1 MIGAANVNGK
11 VANKKELQGYVTVPN
26 KVVWDKEKIA
36 EIEQAAQDRVN
47 AAEAKAAQDIAAAAA
62 ENEKALAAKD
72 KECEAKI
79 AEVKAQSD
87 ERVDNAINETIQGD
101 YNYCEFVREE
111 PVSDTD
117 SRLCGYY
124 RFYNDKITIVGNYA
138 FASSSYYQILGN
150 YWNRKEESDKYDS
163 RVYVTVDLPNCIL
176 IMDNAFEKQTTIS
189 ELKLPKCRII
199 GQYAFNG
206 GGNIGKIKKLDLPEC
221 TTIEDSAFHYQP
233 ISEINLPKCIDIDS
247 AFDDSAEI
255 TKVYLPA
262 MTDVSKRIITECST
276 LISVLFD
283 NENITKFGGSSYYYA
298 PFYYTPYT
306 SAEKCNLKHIIIP
319 KCTTVPTLG
328 SVDGL
333 VGSNATA
340 KAKVTIYVPRAMV
353 EQYKAATNWS
363 AFNIA
368 AIEDNRAELQ
378 GIFTELDELEGWN

>member
-111 PVSDTD
+111 PISNTD

-124 RFYNDKITIVGNYA
+124 RFYNDKITIVGYYA
-138 FASSSYYQILGN
+138 FASGFFKILGN
-150 YWNRKEESDKYDS
+150 YWDRKEESDKYDS
-163 RVYVTVDLPNCIL
+163 RVYITVDLPNCTQ
-176 IMDNAFEKQTTIS
+176 IMDSAFYAQPIS

-199 GQYAFNG
+199 EGSAFNYVG
-206 GGNIGKIKKLDLPEC
+206 SIGKIKKLDLPEC
-221 TTIEDSAFHYQP
+221 TTIKIAAFHYQP
-233 ISEINLPKCIDIDS
+233 ISEINLPKCIDIEN
-247 AFDDSAEI
+247 AFNNSAEI

-262 MTDVSKRIITECST
+262 MTDVSKKMFSECPN
-276 LISVLFD
+276 LESVLFD
-283 NENITKFGGSSYYYA
+283 NENITKFGGSAYYFA
-298 PFYYTPYT
+298 PFYYTSYT
-306 SAEKCNLKHIIIP
+306 SAENCNLKHIIIP

-333 VGSNATA
+333 VGNNATA

-363 AFNIA
+363 AYNIA

-378 GIFTELDELEGWN
+378 GIFTELDELEGWS

>member
-79 AEVKAQSD
+79 AEVKAQS
-87 ERVDNAINETIQGD
+87 EGRVDNAINETIQGD

-124 RFYNDKITIVGNYA
+124 RFYNDKITTVSSYA
-138 FASSSYYQILGN
+138 FAGGFAKILGN
-150 YWNRKEESDKYDS
+150 YWDRKEESDKYEN
-163 RVYVTVDLPNCIL
+163 RVYVTIDLPNCTE
-176 IMDNAFEKQTTIS
+176 IMVYAFYDQTIVS
-189 ELKLPKCRII
+189 ELKLPKCRVI
-199 GQYAFNG
+199 GKNAFYNSI
-206 GGNIGKIKKLDLPEC
+206 NIGNIKKLDLPEC
-221 TTIEDSAFHYQP
+221 TGIRAGAFSSQP
-233 ISEINLPKCIDIDS
+233 LTEINLPKCISIDNNSFYKCDIVNVS
-247 AFDDSAEI
+247 LPSMTKAEN
-255 TKVYLPA
+255 TMFVYCLKFRSI
-262 MTDVSKRIITECST
+262 M
-276 LISVLFD
+276 FN
-283 NENITKFGGSSYYYA
+283 NENITQIGGLYNSIISSCSN
-298 PFYYTPYT
+298 F
-306 SAEKCNLKHIIIP
+306 KHIIIP
-319 KCTTVPTLG
+319 NCTTVPKLG
-328 SVDGL
+328 SVNGL
-333 VGSNATA
+333 VGSDATL
-340 KAKVTIYVPRAMV
+340 KAQLTIYVPRAMV

-363 AFNIA
+363 AYNIA

>member
-1 MIGAANVNGK
+1 MIGAVNVNGK

-36 EIEQAAQDRVN
+36 EVEQAAQDKVN

-79 AEVKAQSD
+79 EEVKAQSD
-87 ERVDNAINETIQGD
+87 GRVDNAINETIQGD

-124 RFYNDKITIVGNYA
+124 RFYNDKIIIIGFYA

-150 YWNRKEESDKYDS
+150 YWDRKEESNKYDS
-163 RVYVTVDLPNCIL
+163 RVYVAVDLPNCTQIL
-176 IMDNAFEKQTTIS
+176 DCAFYKQPIS
-189 ELKLPKCRII
+189 ELKLPKCRTISDS
-199 GQYAFNG
+199 AFNYTKEG
-206 GGNIGKIKKLDLPEC
+206 YIKKLDLPEC
-221 TTIEDSAFHYQP
+221 IRINDSAFYFQP
-233 ISEINLPKCIDIDS
+233 ISEINLPKCIDIDN
-247 AFDDSAEI
+247 AFNDSAKI

-262 MTDVSKRIITECST
+262 MTDISKKMFSGCPNLE
-276 LISVLFD
+276 SVLFD
-283 NENITKFGGSSYYYA
+283 NENITKFGGSYSFYA
-298 PFYYTPYT
+298 PFYYTSYT
-306 SAEKCNLKHIIIP
+306 SAKNCNLKHIIIP
-319 KCTTVPTLG
+319 NCTTVPKLG

-333 VGSNATA
+333 VGDNATA
-340 KAKVTIYVPRAMV
+340 KSKVTIYVPRAMV

-363 AFNIA
+363 AYNIA
-368 AIEDNRAELQ
+368 AIEDNKAELQ
-378 GIFTELDELEGWN
+378 GIFTELDELEGWS

>member
-79 AEVKAQSD
+79 EEVKAQSN
-87 ERVDNAINETIQGD
+87 EKVDNAINETIQGD
-101 YNYCEFVREE
+101 YNYCEFIREE

-117 SRLCGYY
+117 SSLCGYY
-124 RFYNDKITIVGNYA
+124 RFYNDKITIVGIYA
-138 FASSSYYQILGN
+138 FASSSYYRILGN
-150 YWNRKEESDKYDS
+150 YWDRKEESDKYDS
-163 RVYVTVDLPNCIL
+163 RVYIAVDLPNCTQ
-176 IMDNAFEKQTTIS
+176 IMDNAFYRQQIS

-199 GQYAFNG
+199 SRDAFTCRG
-206 GGNIGKIKKLDLPEC
+206 SIGKIKKLDLPEC
-221 TTIEDSAFHYQP
+221 TGIYNEAFYYQP
-233 ISEINLPKCIDIDS
+233 ISEINLPKCTYINS
-247 AFDDSAEI
+247 AFNSTAKI

-262 MTDVSKRIITECST
+262 MINVSETMFSECPKLTSA
-276 LISVLFD
+276 LFD
-283 NENITKFGGSSYYYA
+283 NENITKFGGSAHYYA
-298 PFYYTPYT
+298 PFYYASYT
-306 SAEKCNLKHIIIP
+306 NAKDCNLKHIIIP
-319 KCTTVPTLG
+319 KCTTVPKLG

-333 VGSNATA
+333 VGNNATA

-363 AFNIA
+363 AYNIA

-378 GIFTELDELEGWN
+378 GIFTELDELEGWS

>member
-36 EIEQAAQDRVN
+36 EIEQAAQDKVN

-79 AEVKAQSD
+79 EEVKAQSD

-111 PVSDTD
+111 PISDTD
-117 SRLCGYY
+117 SSLCGYY
-124 RFYNDKITIVGNYA
+124 RFYNDKITIVQGYA
-138 FASSSYYQILGN
+138 FASHSLYNLLGN
-150 YWNRKEESDKYDS
+150 YWGRKEESDKYDS
-163 RVYVTVDLPNCIL
+163 RVYVTVDLPNCEMIL
-176 IMDNAFEKQTTIS
+176 DNAFLEQRIVS
-189 ELKLPKCRII
+189 ELKLPKCKRINNS
-199 GQYAFNG
+199 AFKAASG
-206 GGNIGKIKKLDLPEC
+206 GKIEKIDLPEC
-221 TTIEDSAFHYQP
+221 IRIEDKAFYYQP
-233 ISEINLPKCIDIDS
+233 ISEINLPKCIYIND
-247 AFDDSAEI
+247 AFNDRAEI

-262 MTDVSKRIITECST
+262 MTDVSERMFSECPNLESA
-276 LISVLFD
+276 LFD
-283 NENITKFGGSSYYYA
+283 NENITTFGGSAYYDA
-298 PFYYTPYT
+298 PFYYPSYT
-306 SAEKCNLKHIIIP
+306 SAKNCNLKHIIIP
-319 KCTTVPTLG
+319 KCTTVLKLG

-333 VGSNATA
+333 VGDNATA

-378 GIFTELDELEGWN
+378 GIFTELDELEGWS

>member
-36 EIEQAAQDRVN
+36 EVEQAAQDKVN

-87 ERVDNAINETIQGD
+87 ERVDNAINKVILGN
-101 YNYCEFVREE
+101 YNYCEFIREE

-124 RFYNDKITIVGNYA
+124 RFYNDKITRVGYYA

-150 YWNRKEESDKYDS
+150 YWDRKEESNKYES
-163 RVYVTVDLPNCIL
+163 RVYVTADLPNCEM
-176 IMDNAFEKQTTIS
+176 IMDYAFYLQPIS
-189 ELKLPKCRII
+189 ELKLPKCKII
-199 GQYAFNG
+199 LEYAFNTVSKG
-206 GGNIGKIKKLDLPEC
+206 YIKKLKLPEC
-221 TTIEDSAFHYQP
+221 IKIEDSAFYNQP
-233 ISEINLPKCIDIDS
+233 ISEINLPKCIYIDS
-247 AFDDSAEI
+247 AFNETAEVI
-255 TKVYLPA
+255 KVHFPA
-262 MTDVSKRIITECST
+262 MTDVSRTIIRGCST
-276 LISVLFD
+276 LISALFD
-283 NENITKFGGSSYYYA
+283 NENITKFGGSGYYYA
-298 PFYYTPYT
+298 PFYYTSYT
-306 SAEKCNLKHIIIP
+306 SAKDCNLKHIIIP
-319 KCTTVPTLG
+319 KCTTVPKLS

-333 VGSNATA
+333 VGDNATA

-363 AFNIA
+363 AYNIA

-378 GIFTELDELEGWN
+378 GIFTELDALEGWS

>member
-36 EIEQAAQDRVN
+36 EIEQAAQDKVD

-79 AEVKAQSD
+79 EEVKAQSD
-87 ERVDNAINETIQGD
+87 ERVDNAINEVVQGD

-117 SRLCGYY
+117 SRLRGYY
-124 RFYNDKITIVGNYA
+124 RFYNDKITKVGFYA
-138 FASSSYYQILGN
+138 FASVSYYQILGN

-163 RVYVTVDLPNCIL
+163 RVYVTLDLPNCTQ
-176 IMDNAFEKQTTIS
+176 IMDKAFYKQPIS
-189 ELKLPKCRII
+189 ELKLPKCKGIMEN
-199 GQYAFNG
+199 AFNYSG
-206 GGNIGKIKKLDLPEC
+206 EGKIKKLDLPEC
-221 TTIEDSAFHYQP
+221 TRIEDSAFYYQP
-233 ISEINLPKCIDIDS
+233 ISEINLPKCIDINQ
-247 AFDDSAEI
+247 AFNETAKI
-255 TKVYLPA
+255 TKIYLPA
-262 MTDVSKRIITECST
+262 MTDVSKVIIKECST
-276 LISVLFD
+276 LISALFD
-283 NENITKFGGSSYYYA
+283 NENITKLGGSDYYYA
-298 PFYYTPYT
+298 PFYYPSYM
-306 SAEKCNLKHIIIP
+306 SANNCNLKHIIIP
-319 KCTTVPTLG
+319 NCTTVPKLG
-328 SVDGL
+328 SVNGL
-333 VGSNATA
+333 VANNVAA

-378 GIFTELDELEGWN
+378 GIFTELDELEGWS

>member
-87 ERVDNAINETIQGD
+87 EKVDNAINETIQGD

-124 RFYNDKITIVGNYA
+124 RFYNDKITIVGYYA
-138 FASSSYYQILGN
+138 FASGLYKILGN
-150 YWNRKEESDKYDS
+150 YWDRKEESDKYDS
-163 RVYVTVDLPNCIL
+163 RVYVTIDLPNCTQ
-176 IMDNAFEKQTTIS
+176 IMDKAFLNQPIS
-189 ELKLPKCRII
+189 ELKLPKCKRI
-199 GQYAFNG
+199 GGFAFSYEG
-206 GGNIGKIKKLDLPEC
+206 TIGKIKKLDLPEC
-221 TTIEDSAFHYQP
+221 TTIKIAAFHYQP
-233 ISEINLPKCIDIDS
+233 ISEINLPKCIVIEN
-247 AFDDSAEI
+247 AFNETAKI

-262 MTDVSKRIITECST
+262 MTDVSQKMFSECPNLESA
-276 LISVLFD
+276 LFD
-283 NENITKFGGSSYYYA
+283 NENITKFGGSAYYYA
-298 PFYYTPYT
+298 PFYYTSYT
-306 SAEKCNLKHIIIP
+306 SANKCNLKHIIIP

-333 VGSNATA
+333 VGNNATA

-378 GIFTELDELEGWN
+378 GIFTELDRLEGWS

>member
-36 EIEQAAQDRVN
+36 EVEQAAQDKVN

-72 KECEAKI
+72 KECKAKI
-79 AEVKAQSD
+79 EEVKAQSD
-87 ERVDNAINETIQGD
+87 ERVDNAINEVVQGD

-111 PVSDTD
+111 PFSDTD
-117 SRLCGYY
+117 SSLCGYY
-124 RFYNDKITIVGNYA
+124 RFYNDKITIVNYYT
-138 FASSSYYQILGN
+138 FASDSLYKILGN

-163 RVYVTVDLPNCIL
+163 RVYVTVDLPNCTQ
-176 IMDNAFEKQTTIS
+176 IMNYAFYKQETIS

-199 GQYAFNG
+199 GEYAFSSD
-206 GGNIGKIKKLDLPEC
+206 GNIGKIKKLDLPEC
-221 TTIEDSAFHYQP
+221 TTIEDSAFCYQP
-233 ISEINLPKCIDIDS
+233 ISEINLPKCIDIDD
-247 AFDDSAEI
+247 AFNETAEI
-255 TKVYLPA
+255 IKIHFPA
-262 MTDVSKRIITECST
+262 MTDVSKTIIKECST
-276 LISVLFD
+276 LISALFS
-283 NENITKFGGSSYYYA
+283 NENITKLGGSAYYYA
-298 PFYYTPYT
+298 PFYYSSYM
-306 SAEKCNLKHIIIP
+306 SANKCNLKHIIIP
-319 KCTTVPTLG
+319 KCTTVPKLG

-333 VGSNATA
+333 VGDNVAA
-340 KAKVTIYVPRAMV
+340 KAQVTIYVPRTMV

-378 GIFTELDELEGWN
+378 GIFTELDELEGWS

>member
-11 VANKKELQGYVTVPN
+11 VANKKELKGYVTVPN

-87 ERVDNAINETIQGD
+87 EKVDNAINETIQGD

-111 PVSDTD
+111 PISDTD

-124 RFYNDKITIVGNYA
+124 RFYNDKITMVGFHA
-138 FASSSYYQILGN
+138 FASASYYQILGN
-150 YWNRKEESDKYDS
+150 YWDRKEESDKYDN
-163 RVYVTVDLPNCIL
+163 RVYVTVDLPNCEM
-176 IMDNAFEKQTTIS
+176 IMDYAFYRQPIS
-189 ELKLPKCRII
+189 ELKLPKCRRIEI
-199 GQYAFNG
+199 NAFNYTKEG
-206 GGNIGKIKKLDLPEC
+206 YIKKLDLPEC
-221 TTIEDSAFHYQP
+221 TAIYDTAFYFQP
-233 ISEINLPKCIDIDS
+233 ISEINLPKCIVIRD
-247 AFDDSAEI
+247 AFNDRAEI

-262 MTDVSKRIITECST
+262 MTDVSERMFYDCPT
-276 LISVLFD
+276 LISALFD
-283 NENITKFGGSSYYYA
+283 NENITKFGGSAYYYA
-298 PFYYTPYT
+298 PFYYSSYT
-306 SAEKCNLKHIIIP
+306 SAKNCNLKHIIIP
-319 KCTTVPTLG
+319 KCTTVPKLG

-333 VGSNATA
+333 VGNNATA
-340 KAKVTIYVPRAMV
+340 KTKVTIYVPRAMV

-363 AFNIA
+363 AYNIA

-378 GIFTELDELEGWN
+378 GIFTELDELEGWS

>member
-36 EIEQAAQDRVN
+36 EVEQAAQDRVN

-87 ERVDNAINETIQGD
+87 GRVDNAINETIQGD

-124 RFYNDKITIVGNYA
+124 RFYNDKITKVGYYA
-138 FASSSYYQILGN
+138 FASSLLGN
-150 YWNRKEESDKYDS
+150 YWDRKEESDKYDS
-163 RVYVTVDLPNCIL
+163 RVYITVDLPNCTI
-176 IMDNAFEKQTTIS
+176 IQDYAFYKQLVS

-199 GQYAFNG
+199 KEKAFN
-206 GGNIGKIKKLDLPEC
+206 NIGTIANIKKLDLPEC
-221 TTIEDSAFHYQP
+221 TTIGSTAFHYQP
-233 ISEINLPKCIDIDS
+233 ISEINLPKCVNIDD
-247 AFDDSAEI
+247 AFNDKAKI
-255 TKVYLPA
+255 TKIYLPA
-262 MTDVSKRIITECST
+262 MTDISRKITTECYT
-276 LISVLFD
+276 LISALFD
-283 NENITKFGGSSYYYA
+283 NENITKFGGSDYYFA

-306 SAEKCNLKHIIIP
+306 SANKCNLKHIIIP

>member
-36 EIEQAAQDRVN
+36 EVEQAAQDKVN

-87 ERVDNAINETIQGD
+87 ERVDNAINKVILGD
-101 YNYCEFVREE
+101 YNYCEFIREE

-124 RFYNDKITIVGNYA
+124 RFYNDKITLVGYYA
-138 FASSSYYQILGN
+138 FASRSYYQILGD
-150 YWNRKEESDKYDS
+150 YWDRKEESNKYDS
-163 RVYVTVDLPNCIL
+163 RVYVTADLPNCEM
-176 IMDNAFEKQTTIS
+176 IMDYAFYKQPIS
-189 ELKLPKCRII
+189 ELKLPKCKII
-199 GQYAFNG
+199 LEHAFYTDSEG
-206 GGNIGKIKKLDLPEC
+206 YIKKLKLPEC
-221 TTIEDSAFHYQP
+221 IEIEDSAFCNQP
-233 ISEINLPKCIDIDS
+233 ISEINLPKCTYIDS
-247 AFDDSAEI
+247 AFNKTAEVI
-255 TKVYLPA
+255 KVHFPA
-262 MTDVSKRIITECST
+262 MTDVSRKIISECST
-276 LISVLFD
+276 LRSALFD
-283 NENITKFGGSSYYYA
+283 NENITKFGGSVYYYA
-298 PFYYTPYT
+298 PFYYSSYT
-306 SAEKCNLKHIIIP
+306 SAKDCNLKHIIIP
-319 KCTTVPTLG
+319 KCTTVPKLG

-333 VGSNATA
+333 VGENATA
-340 KAKVTIYVPRAMV
+340 KAKVTIYVPRTMV

-363 AFNIA
+363 AYNIA

-378 GIFTELDELEGWN
+378 GIFTELDALEGWS